1 MPALEPVLKVL
12 RYRGRPDLAVLLAN
26 SSCDFDES
34 TQYGSYL
41 YSTLTT
47 VEIRSSLRE
56 HDRLKALNE
65 ADTKAILDAFLEVH
79 PPQAH
84 SIELCGVRFILDA
97 STLEDEDD
105 TADIVREIEAQR
117 ELMIDVATGGAR
129 IPDVD
134 EKYRARQSHIR
145 KRLGPLGFR
154 DPNEFESLWDW
165 YKKWRADIAGYQ
177 PRREFVSAMYAPLL
191 AQLRGESAPPA
202 RAFEQ
207 PTGWPA
213 VDSGIAEVRRLLNGA
228 NTERLFQG
236 VGHCC
241 RELTITVAQTVFD
254 KERHPILDGTTA
266 STTDAKRML
275 EAFIAVEF
283 AGQSKEDLRKYA
295 RSAFDLAN
303 NLQHRR
309 TATFRD
315 AAICAEATISLANLL
330 SIVAGRRDA
339 PV

>member
-1 MPALEPVLKVL
+1 M
-12 RYRGRPDLAVLLAN
+12 
-26 SSCDFDES
+26 
-34 TQYGSYL
+34 
-41 YSTLTT
+41 
-47 VEIRSSLRE
+47 EIRSSLRE
-56 HDRLKALNE
+56 YDRLKALNE
-65 ADTKAILDAFLEVH
+65 ADTKAILDAFLEIH

-105 TADIVREIEAQR
+105 TADIVREIEAQSD
-117 ELMIDVATGGAR
+117 LMIDVATRGAR
-129 IPDVD
+129 IPEVD
-134 EKYRARQSHIR
+134 EKYRARQCHIR
-145 KRLGPLGFR
+145 RLLRPLGFR

-165 YKKWRADIAGYQ
+165 YKRWKADIAGYQ

-191 AQLRGESAPPA
+191 AQLRSESAPPT
-202 RAFEQ
+202 RAFDK

-213 VDSGIAEVRRLLNGA
+213 VDSGISEVRRLLNGA

-254 KERHPILDGTTA
+254 KERHPSLDGKKA
-266 STTDAKRML
+266 SATDAKRML

-283 AGQSKEDLRKYA
+283 AGQSNEELRKYA

-309 TATFRD
+309 KATFRD

-330 SIVAGRRDA
+330 SIVAGRRD
-339 PV
+339 PPL

>member
-1 MPALEPVLKVL
+1 M
-12 RYRGRPDLAVLLAN
+12 
-26 SSCDFDES
+26 
-34 TQYGSYL
+34 
-41 YSTLTT
+41 
-47 VEIRSSLRE
+47 EIRSSLRE

-65 ADTKAILDAFLEVH
+65 ADTTAILNAFLELY
-79 PPQAH
+79 PPQPNN
-84 SIELCGVRFILDA
+84 IELCGLRFVLDA

-105 TADIVREIEAQR
+105 TTDIVREIEAQR
-117 ELMIDVATGGAR
+117 DLMIDVATGGAR

-134 EKYRARQSHIR
+134 EKYRARQTHLR
-145 KRLGPLGFR
+145 TLLHPLGFR

-165 YKKWRADIAGYQ
+165 YKKWRTDIPGYQ

-191 AQLRGESAPPA
+191 AQLRGEIALPS
-202 RAFEQ
+202 RAFDK
-207 PTGWPA
+207 PIGWPA

-228 NTERLFQG
+228 NTERMFQG

-241 RELTITVAQTVFD
+241 RELTITVAQTVFE
-254 KERHPILDGTTA
+254 KERHQILDGTKA
-266 STTDAKRML
+266 SATDAKRML

-283 AGQSKEDLRKYA
+283 AGQSNEELRKYA

-330 SIVAGRRDA
+330 SIVAGRRD
-339 PV
+339 PPL

>member
-12 RYRGRPDLAVLLAN
+12 RYRGRPDLAALLAN

-34 TQYGSYL
+34 NQYGSHL

-47 VEIRSSLRE
+47 VEIRSSFRE
-56 HDRLKALNE
+56 HDRLKQLND
-65 ADTKAILDAFLEVH
+65 ADTKAILDAFLEIH

-84 SIELCGVRFILDA
+84 SIELCGLRFILDA

-105 TADIVREIEAQR
+105 TANVVREVEAQR
-117 ELMIDVATGGAR
+117 ELMIDVATGGPR

-134 EKYRARQSHIR
+134 EKYKARQAHIR
-145 KRLGPLGFR
+145 GLLRPLGFR

-177 PRREFVSAMYAPLL
+177 PRREFISAMYTPLL
-191 AQLRGESAPPA
+191 SQLRGQSVPPG
-202 RAFEQ
+202 RAFDK

-213 VDSGIAEVRRLLNGA
+213 VDLGIDEVRRLLNGA
-228 NTERLFQG
+228 NTESLYQG
-236 VGHCC
+236 VGLSC

-254 KERHPILDGTTA
+254 KDKHPILDGTKVSA
-266 STTDAKRML
+266 TDAKRML

-283 AGQSKEDLRKYA
+283 AGQSKEELRKYA

-330 SIVAGRRDA
+330 SIVAGRRDL
-339 PV
+339 PL